1 MVFSLVVGNVNNSL
15 VVVCTLLIA
24 VTSLVA
30 EVMWASV
37 LAALWLSSCG
47 FLALGHRLSSFGAWA
62 KLLCCMWDLPRSGT
76 EPVSPALAGGFFTT
90 EPPGKPI
97 AV

>member
-1 MVFSLVVGNVNNSL
+1 MRFFIIYLGCARFSLLVVFSLVVGNVNNSL

-62 KLLCCMWDLPRSGT
+62 
-76 EPVSPALAGGFFTT
+76 
-90 EPPGKPI
+90 
-97 AV
+97 

>member
-1 MVFSLVVGNVNNSL
+1 MRFFYYLLIYLGCARFSLLVVFSLVVGNVNDSL

-62 KLLCCMWDLPRSGT
+62 
-76 EPVSPALAGGFFTT
+76 
-90 EPPGKPI
+90 
-97 AV
+97 